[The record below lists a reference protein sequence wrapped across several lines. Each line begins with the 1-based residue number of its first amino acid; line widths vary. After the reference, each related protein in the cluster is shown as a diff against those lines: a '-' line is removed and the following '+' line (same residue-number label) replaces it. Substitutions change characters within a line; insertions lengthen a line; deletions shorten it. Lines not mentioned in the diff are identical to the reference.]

1 MTNFTILDQAANYV
15 FSQLDE
21 VDNHLDSLP
30 HPIRTFLTVY
40 LAQTAI
46 EVGGLEYFFTSDF
59 PENPPYR
66 QFINAYSEIGALA
79 TAEVLEK
86 SLRFFAF
93 DSPETKPDLRREF
106 IESLPDDA
114 SHAFSIMSIQLR
126 EDESAWDYLGEYAQK
141 HRDVFE
147 LP

>member
-15 FSQLDE
+15 FSRLDE
-21 VDNHLDSLP
+21 VDNHLDALP
-30 HPIRTFLTVY
+30 HPVRTFLTVY
-40 LAQTAI
+40 LAQTVI

-66 QFINAYSEIGALA
+66 QFINAYREIGAMGTVA
-79 TAEVLEK
+79 ALEK
-86 SLRFFAF
+86 SLSFFAF
-93 DSPETKPDLRREF
+93 DSPETQPDLRREF

-114 SHAFSIMSIQLR
+114 SHAFSKLSNQLR
-126 EDESAWDYLGEYAQK
+126 EDESAWDRLGEYAQQHK
-141 HRDVFE
+141 AVFR